1 MNWVL
6 AATRPLVLTM
16 VFCGT
21 SMFTAC
27 SNDNNDNPVVDN
39 LAEKIQ
45 GKWIATEVNGKPVL
59 TDSKQVLTY
68 ESPSKVLYSLSIY
81 AISDLNVW
89 VDHCVGTLKLEG
101 NTLSQSVELGD
112 ANILLN
118 HQMTI
123 VSIDA
128 NEMQLI
134 TNGETFVDGQLHR
147 VTTDLKERK
156 VRVTHDYSADIIGTW
171 EGRLTSAE
179 DVHSDGSLHRWEYRA
194 DGTYVY
200 YRQDENGQWV
210 DDVNTMA
217 GYFVDGPLL
226 CTRWKNVGSDI
237 ENRESWEI
245 ASIQNGKMEWTALR
259 QKADGTTYTATF
271 SMTRVE

>member
-1 MNWVL
+1 MKKRMFQWML
-6 AATRPLVLTM
+6 AAILM
-16 VFCGT
+16 CGASVFT
-21 SMFTAC
+21 SC
-27 SNDNNDNPVVDN
+27 SSEDNPVTPDLNV
-39 LAEKIQ
+39 AEKIQ

-118 HQMTI
+118 HQMTV

-134 TNGETFVDGQLHR
+134 TNGETYVDGKLHR

-200 YRQDENGQWV
+200 YRQDENGHWV

-217 GYFVDGPLL
+217 EYFVDGPLL

>member
-1 MNWVL
+1 MKKRMFQWML
-6 AATRPLVLTM
+6 AAILICGALV
-16 VFCGT
+16 FT
-21 SMFTAC
+21 SC
-27 SNDNNDNPVVDN
+27 SSEDNPVTPDLNV
-39 LAEKIQ
+39 AEKIQ

-68 ESPSKVLYSLSIY
+68 ELPTKVSYSLSIY

-128 NEMQLI
+128 NEMQVI
-134 TNGETFVDGQLHR
+134 TNGETYVDGKLHR

-217 GYFVDGPLL
+217 EYFVDGSLL

>member
-1 MNWVL
+1 MKKRMFQWML
-6 AATRPLVLTM
+6 AAILM
-16 VFCGT
+16 CGASVFT
-21 SMFTAC
+21 SC
-27 SNDNNDNPVVDN
+27 SSEDNPVTPDLN

-68 ESPSKVLYSLSIY
+68 ESPTKVSYSLSID

-101 NTLSQSVELGD
+101 STLSQSVELGD

-118 HQMTI
+118 HQMTV

-134 TNGETFVDGQLHR
+134 TNGETYVDGKLHR

-217 GYFVDGPLL
+217 EYFVDGPLL
-226 CTRWKNVGSDI
+226 CTRWKNVGSDT

>member
-1 MNWVL
+1 MKKRMFQWML
-6 AATRPLVLTM
+6 AAILM
-16 VFCGT
+16 CGASVFT
-21 SMFTAC
+21 SC
-27 SNDNNDNPVVDN
+27 SSEDNPVTPDLNV
-39 LAEKIQ
+39 AEKIQ

-68 ESPSKVLYSLSIY
+68 ESPTKVSYSLSIY

-128 NEMQLI
+128 NDMQVI
-134 TNGETFVDGQLHR
+134 TNGETYVDGKLHR

-217 GYFVDGPLL
+217 EYFVDGPLL

>member
-1 MNWVL
+1 MKKRMFQWML
-6 AATRPLVLTM
+6 AAILICGAS
-16 VFCGT
+16 VFT
-21 SMFTAC
+21 SC
-27 SNDNNDNPVVDN
+27 SSEDNPVTPDLN

-68 ESPSKVLYSLSIY
+68 ESPTKVSYSLSIY

-128 NEMQLI
+128 NEMEVI
-134 TNGETFVDGQLHR
+134 TNGETYVDGKLHR

-217 GYFVDGPLL
+217 EYFVDGPLL

>member
-1 MNWVL
+1 MKKRMFQWML
-6 AATRPLVLTM
+6 AAILICGALV
-16 VFCGT
+16 FT
-21 SMFTAC
+21 SC
-27 SNDNNDNPVVDN
+27 SSEDNPVTPDLNV
-39 LAEKIQ
+39 AEKIQ

-134 TNGETFVDGQLHR
+134 TNGETFVDGKLHR

-217 GYFVDGPLL
+217 EYFVDGPLL

>member
-1 MNWVL
+1 MKKRMFQWML
-6 AATRPLVLTM
+6 AAILICGAS
-16 VFCGT
+16 VFT
-21 SMFTAC
+21 SC
-27 SNDNNDNPVVDN
+27 SSEDNPVTPDLNV
-39 LAEKIQ
+39 AEKIQ
-45 GKWIATEVNGKPVL
+45 GKWIAAEVNGKPVL

-68 ESPSKVLYSLSIY
+68 ESPTKVSYSLSIY

-101 NTLSQSVELGD
+101 STLSQSVELGD

-134 TNGETFVDGQLHR
+134 TNGETFVDGKLHR

-179 DVHSDGSLHRWEYRA
+179 DEHSDGSLHRWEYRA

-217 GYFVDGPLL
+217 EYFVDGPLL